1 MAEPW
6 MIYGATGYTGRL
18 VVEEAVR
25 RGHAPVLAG
34 RDGARL
40 AQLAGPLGLE
50 HRAVSL
56 NDPPRLARALAGIR
70 VVLNAAGPFAATAAP
85 LAAACLA
92 APAHYLDLA
101 GEIEV
106 FAALR
111 RLDGEARRR
120 GVLLLP
126 GAGFVV
132 VPSDCL
138 AAHVARRLPTAH
150 WLRLAISRSPFLSR
164 GSARTVVELIGG
176 GAQVRK
182 EGRMTRLP
190 WSRLA
195 RRIDFGTG
203 DGPRP
208 SLVLSWADV
217 YTAYFTT
224 GIANIEVC
232 VEVSPWEEMAFQAGR
247 FGSRLLGTAAWQR
260 LLRAQVEMLPAG
272 PSPAER
278 ARHRRVVLAVV
289 GDALGRRAAARLE
302 TPDSYTLTATAAV
315 AAVERTL
322 GGLAPGGFQTPAAIY
337 GADFVLGLP
346 GVVREDL
353 AL

>member
-1 MAEPW
+1 

-25 RGHAPVLAG
+25 RGLSPVLAG
-34 RDGARL
+34 RDPARL
-40 AQLAGPLGLE
+40 SRLAGPLGLE
-50 HRAVSL
+50 HRAVPL
-56 NDPPRLARALAGIR
+56 YDPPRLARALAGMR
-70 VVLNAAGPFAATAAP
+70 AVLNAAGPFAATAAP

-92 APAHYLDLA
+92 APTHYLDLS
-101 GEIEV
+101 GEIAV

-132 VPSDCL
+132 APSDCL
-138 AAHVARRLPTAH
+138 AAHVARRLPDPL

-164 GSARTVVELIGG
+164 GSARTLVELIDS

-182 EGRMTRLP
+182 DGRMTRLP

-195 RRIDFGTG
+195 RRIDFGFGG
-203 DGPRP
+203 DPRP
-208 SLVLSWADV
+208 ALVLSWADA

-224 GIANIEVC
+224 GIANVEVC
-232 VEVSPWEEMAFQAGR
+232 VEVSPWEELAFEGGR
-247 FGSRLLGTAAWQR
+247 YLSSLFGPSAWQQV
-260 LLRAQVEMLPAG
+260 LRAQAALLPEG

-278 ARHRRVVLAVV
+278 ARHRRVILAVV
-289 GDALGRRAAARLE
+289 GDAGGRRAAARLS
-302 TPDSYTLTATAAV
+302 TPDSYGLTATAAV
-315 AAVERTL
+315 AAVAKVL
-322 GGLAPGGFQTPAAIY
+322 GGLAPAGFQTPAGIF
-337 GADFVLGLP
+337 GADFVLALP